1 MKTYIG
7 NNIKIVNPTKEVIN
21 YAKENLILDNP
32 EYFKKQN
39 MGFYLGN
46 TPKKIYLFSIG
57 EDYIVLPFGVLNDIW
72 KLINKDY
79 FHTNFIEPHYLNL
92 EFNEDIKLYDYQE
105 EALKNLLSKKG
116 GILNAGCGGVK
127 LLSA

>member
-21 YAKENLILDNP
+21 YTKENLILDNP

-46 TPKKIYLFSIG
+46 TFKKI
-57 EDYIVLPFGVLNDIW
+57 
-72 KLINKDY
+72 
-79 FHTNFIEPHYLNL
+79 
-92 EFNEDIKLYDYQE
+92 
-105 EALKNLLSKKG
+105 
-116 GILNAGCGGVK
+116 
-127 LLSA
+127 